1 MTTAYVIYNG
11 PHDLNL
17 TPAQGKLIDAQQGS
31 AQGYRTDRDGY
42 EEAEAELLQ
51 GYPTAGAAA
60 GIPQDVF
67 DHFVATNETVEFID
81 ENLVIARK
89 QVEVLEESRAF
100 YVDARQNDI
109 AIMCDSMR
117 SKAQRRK
124 DPSILTPFEKTLAY
138 QSATGVKAAKTRKL
152 NAIKAKEEAAA
163 QATTQTVAQAEIKA
177 AVEAEVESYK
187 AELKA
192 KFDEAVTLAVQSKI
206 AEIKEKAVA

>member
-11 PHDLNL
+11 PHNLDLS
-17 TPAQGKLIDAQQGS
+17 PAQGKLLDAEQS
-31 AQGYRTDRDGY
+31 AQGLRTDLPGFDG
-42 EEAEAELLQ
+42 AKAELMQ
-51 GYPTAGAAA
+51 AYATAGAAA

-67 DHFVATNETVEFID
+67 DHFVSTNETVDFID
-81 ENLVIARK
+81 QNLVIARK

-124 DPSILTPFEKTLAY
+124 DPSILAPFEKTLTY
-138 QSATGVKAAKTRKL
+138 QRQVGVKAAKTRKL

-163 QATTQTVAQAEIKA
+163 KA
-177 AVEAEVESYK
+177 AAETAAQGEVSAAVQAEVEAYK

-206 AEIKEKAVA
+206 AELKGLATP